1 MKVIIKKLQNEEA
14 LNEYSKL
21 ILEVGKEYELPI
33 KGKCVFHDK
42 YYQLEDNNGK
52 ELFEKTGFPVGKAID
67 SEKNMYYVGLDNT
80 GIVLYLEVSEFGKI
94 IKEYHRG

>member
-1 MKVIIKKLQNEEA
+1 MNYQT
-14 LNEYSKL
+14 
-21 ILEVGKEYELPI
+21 I

-67 SEKNMYYVGLDNT
+67 SEKNMYYVGF
-80 GIVLYLEVSEFGKI
+80 VLYLEVSEFGKI